1 MRIFFDIIVF
11 TALGLAILFAYL
23 YYWDDI
29 RASVFGEEVTY
40 TLYINN
46 VPVRVS
52 VADDPALRTKGL
64 SGVTSLRTNE
74 GKLFVFPENGKHGI
88 WMKDM
93 LFPIDILWIDENLR
107 IVHIAEKIDP
117 STYPTIFA
125 PEEDARFVLET
136 NAFFVDSF
144 RISVGD
150 SVFVPPEILPVDIR
164 KRLQQ

>member
-11 TALGLAILFAYL
+11 TAFGLALLFAYL

-29 RASVFGEEVTY
+29 REAVFGEEVTY
-40 TLYINN
+40 TLYIKN

-64 SGVTSLRTNE
+64 SGVESLRANE
-74 GKLFVFPENGKHGI
+74 GKLFVFDTSSKHGI

-93 LFPIDILWIDENLR
+93 RFPIDILWIDENLR
-107 IVHIAEKIDP
+107 IIHIAERIDP

-125 PEEDARFVLET
+125 PEQDARFVLET

-150 SVFVPPEILPVDIR
+150 SVFIPPEILPPDIR
-164 KRLQQ
+164 KQLQQ